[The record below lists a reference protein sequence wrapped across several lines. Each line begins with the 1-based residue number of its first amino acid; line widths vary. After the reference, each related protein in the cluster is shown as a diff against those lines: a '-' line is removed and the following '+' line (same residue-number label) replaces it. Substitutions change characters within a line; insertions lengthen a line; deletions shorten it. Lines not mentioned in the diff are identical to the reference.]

1 MDLSQ
6 SDIRF
11 GMKFVEMNE
20 LKHNNFV
27 VFDNSE
33 TVIAQMLKEEP
44 FTRKEI
50 DKLTDFKRSGWGKRI
65 SIL

>member
-1 MDLSQ
+1 MTYDEIMKIYGSDS

-20 LKHNNFV
+20 LCKHNNFV

-33 TVIAQMLKEEP
+33 TVI
-44 FTRKEI
+44 T
-50 DKLTDFKRSGWGKRI
+50 
-65 SIL
+65 